1 MSVVDKLLTGTYTA
15 LIGIGIVF
23 LMLFILVGILTV
35 MAKIGDGSVKRYL
48 LKFKKKPDEI
58 AAGKEVKALDAPKA
72 SDSVDNAKLVAAIT
86 AAIAAYTA
94 ENGEAPKAEFFVKS
108 IRKI

>member
-1 MSVVDKLLTGTYTA
+1 MTVVEKLLTGTYTA

-23 LMLFILVGILTV
+23 LMLLILVGILTV
-35 MAKIGDGSVKRYL
+35 MAKFGDGTVKRYL
-48 LKFKKKPDEI
+48 LKFRKKPEL

-72 SDSVDNAKLVAAIT
+72 TESVDNAKLIAAIT

-94 ENGEAPKAEFFVKS
+94 ENGEAPKADFFVKS

>member
-23 LMLFILVGILTV
+23 LMLLILVGILTV
-35 MAKIGDGSVKRYL
+35 MAKFGDGTIKRYL
-48 LKFKKKPDEI
+48 LKFKKKPEL
-58 AAGKEVKALDAPKA
+58 AGGKEVKALDAPKSA
-72 SDSVDNAKLVAAIT
+72 DSVDSAKLIAAI
-86 AAIAAYTA
+86 AAAVAAYTA

>member
-23 LMLFILVGILTV
+23 LMLLILVGILTV
-35 MAKIGDGSVKRYL
+35 MAKFSDGSVKRLL
-48 LKFKKKPDEI
+48 LKFKKKPEEI
-58 AAGKEVKALDAPKA
+58 AGGKEVKALDAPKTVNGA
-72 SDSVDNAKLVAAIT
+72 DNAKLVAAIT
-86 AAIAAYTA
+86 AAIAVYTA